1 MGPTTCIRTRS
12 SPNHEVTPHLV
23 HIFTSKSGLQA
34 PLLSISRHNWNP
46 KQGVQ
51 HPKNSNSGSF
61 ALQMSDEESRF
72 AVESL
77 LLSAAESALTSEFA
91 IGTAAVN
98 Y

>member
-1 MGPTTCIRTRS
+1 M
-12 SPNHEVTPHLV
+12 

-34 PLLSISRHNWNP
+34 PLLSILRHNWNP
-46 KQGVQ
+46 KRGPQ

-61 ALQMSDEESRF
+61 ALQKSDEESRF
-72 AVESL
+72 AVEPL
-77 LLSAAESALTSEFA
+77 LLSAADSALATEIA